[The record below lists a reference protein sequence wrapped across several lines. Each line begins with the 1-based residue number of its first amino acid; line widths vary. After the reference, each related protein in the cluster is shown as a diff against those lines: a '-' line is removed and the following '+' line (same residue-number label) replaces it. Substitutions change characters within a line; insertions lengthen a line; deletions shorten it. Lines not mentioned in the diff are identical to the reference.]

1 MDSKVVLGESSS
13 VVALT
18 TEYRGAVTGSKNDQ
32 RSFARSSA
40 RQLHLDSVF
49 MGMHRMKKGR
59 AIKAG

>member
-49 MGMHRMKKGR
+49 AGMYRMQEDR
-59 AIKAG
+59 VNKAG